1 MATPPSAGQRRLS
14 ALAMSCLEEREEVAE
29 AWFAETLA
37 AGYADGVVATDDLR
51 QTAHEVFDLLLRSI
65 AGHEVSTEM
74 GAVAA
79 RIGGRR
85 AEQGVPLDALVA
97 AVRKDAQVVWNA
109 LTSRATP
116 DDYSALLT
124 NAPLVWEVVE
134 RLTLRIVEAYQQS
147 VLEQRRKIED
157 ERRRAFDRLIQ
168 TGGRHPATV
177 QETAQALAMDA
188 QGRFCVVMSDLSSA
202 TELRRA
208 VERLQRRGVP
218 CHTHGMPSG
227 QVLLVQIPDLSAL
240 DLNGLLRNVRCG
252 VAPMVEGLA
261 EVADALR
268 FATATLRAIPAG
280 GRGPRYLTEAWLGI
294 LVAQAPDVSRRLVES
309 VLDPVRSLPG
319 TESERLIEAVK
330 AYCYGDGSVGNTAAA
345 LYCHRNT
352 LLNRLA
358 RFRDLTGRDIRSPA
372 DAAVVML
379 ALEACEQLAG
389 EAASG
394 ISRVS

>member
-1 MATPPSAGQRRLS
+1 MATPSTVGKRRLS
-14 ALAMSCLEEREEVAE
+14 ALAISCLQARDEVAE
-29 AWFAETLA
+29 VWFAETLA

-51 QTAHEVFDLLLRSI
+51 QTAHEVFDLLLRSL
-65 AGHEVSTEM
+65 AGYDVSSDM

-116 DDYSALLT
+116 DDYSALLGS
-124 NAPLVWEVVE
+124 APLVWEVVE

-147 VLEQRRKIED
+147 LLEQRRRIDD
-157 ERRRAFDRLIQ
+157 ERRQAFDRLIQ

-188 QGRFCVVMSDLSSA
+188 QGRFSVVMSDLSST

-208 VERLQRRGVP
+208 MERLKRRGVP
-218 CHTHGMPSG
+218 FHTQGMPSG
-227 QVLLVQIPDLSAL
+227 QVLLVQIPDLSTL

-252 VAPMVEGLA
+252 VAPMVEGLS

-268 FATATLRAIPAG
+268 FATATLRATPAG
-280 GRGPRYLTEAWLGI
+280 ERGPRFLAEAWLGI
-294 LVAQAPDVSRRLVES
+294 VVAQAPDVSRRLVES

-319 TESERLIEAVK
+319 AESERLLEAVR
-330 AYCYGDGSVGNTAAA
+330 AYCYGDGSVASTAAK

-358 RFRDLTGRDIRSPA
+358 RFRDLTARDVRSPA
-372 DAAVVML
+372 DAAVVLL

-394 ISRVS
+394 VSRVK

>member
-1 MATPPSAGQRRLS
+1 MATPSTAGQRRLS
-14 ALAMSCLEEREEVAE
+14 ALAMSCLTEREELAE
-29 AWFAETLA
+29 VWFAETLA
-37 AGYADGVVATDDLR
+37 AGYADGLVATDDIR
-51 QTAHEVFDLLLRSI
+51 QTADEVFDVLLHSL
-65 AGHEVSTEM
+65 AGHDVSTDM
-74 GAVAA
+74 AAVAA

-116 DDYSALLT
+116 NDYSALLGS
-124 NAPLVWEVVE
+124 APLVWEVVE

-157 ERRRAFDRLIQ
+157 ERRRAFDQLIQ

-177 QETAQALAMDA
+177 QETAQSLAMDA
-188 QGRFCVVMSDLSSA
+188 QGRFCVVMADLSSV
-202 TELRRA
+202 TEVRRA

-218 CHTHGMPSG
+218 FHLHGMPSG

-252 VAPMVEGLA
+252 VAPTVEGLA

-280 GRGPRYLTEAWLGI
+280 ERGPRYLAEAWLGI
-294 LVAQAPDVSRRLVES
+294 VVAQAPDVSRRLVES

-319 TESERLIEAVK
+319 TERDRLLEAVR
-330 AYCYGDGSVGNTAAA
+330 AYCYGDGSVASTAAS

-358 RFRDLTGRDIRSPA
+358 RFRDLTGRDVRSPV
-372 DAAVVML
+372 DAAVVLL

-389 EAASG
+389 EATTG